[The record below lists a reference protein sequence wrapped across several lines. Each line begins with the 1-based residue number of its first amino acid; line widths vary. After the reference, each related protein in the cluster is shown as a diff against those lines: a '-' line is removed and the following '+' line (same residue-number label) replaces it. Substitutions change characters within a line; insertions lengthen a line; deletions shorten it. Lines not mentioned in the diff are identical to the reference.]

1 MMSTGTTLAERE
13 DYLLDRSL
21 INGVDHEYGVC
32 IVATLLLLVYIGI
45 GCAIYLASKSWTL
58 CVDYCD
64 QGSYSTLWA
73 LLIYFSGFSVSVSF
87 TKFVAIRMAYLCGD
101 NGARNFC
108 IFLLILLLNYF
119 LLIFWSPI
127 TSFIKFLIIVLPV
140 ILKEVSINDFI
151 VSVAEMVTFG
161 NMWEAMISPEEIFR
175 VDSGID
181 AFSLQFL
188 SLSPSLFRLCLS
200 VVFLGSFL
208 FRPLVMRPLNLV
220 WRRRCRK

>member
-1 MMSTGTTLAERE
+1 MMSTGTTLAERK

-127 TSFIKFLIIVLPV
+127 TS
-140 ILKEVSINDFI
+140 
-151 VSVAEMVTFG
+151 
-161 NMWEAMISPEEIFR
+161 
-175 VDSGID
+175 
-181 AFSLQFL
+181 
-188 SLSPSLFRLCLS
+188 
-200 VVFLGSFL
+200 
-208 FRPLVMRPLNLV
+208 
-220 WRRRCRK
+220 